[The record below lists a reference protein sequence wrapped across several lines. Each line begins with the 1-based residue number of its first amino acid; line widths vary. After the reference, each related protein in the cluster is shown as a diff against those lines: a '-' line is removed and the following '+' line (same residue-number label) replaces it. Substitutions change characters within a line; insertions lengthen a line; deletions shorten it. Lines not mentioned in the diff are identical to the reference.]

1 MNLLAVLILKRKKE
15 TVRKNFFDGGRNTHF
30 HQDATFTYNFPTIKF
45 PVIDWTSLRASYKAD
60 YDWIGA
66 SLLAKGLGNIITN
79 GKTTNLNA
87 DLGFEQLYNKS
98 RFLRAVY
105 SNTPATAQQN
115 NNPPSNNPSNTKKG
129 NKIVKTDSL
138 TRKEA
143 RKLRKLQRKEERKL
157 RKAQKQNS
165 LPEVNGIVKGAAKLV
180 TSLKR
185 VGIQYTETAGTFVAG
200 LS

>member
-1 MNLLAVLILKRKKE
+1 
-15 TVRKNFFDGGRNTHF
+15 
-30 HQDATFTYNFPTIKF
+30 
-45 PVIDWTSLRASYKAD
+45 
-60 YDWIGA
+60 
-66 SLLAKGLGNIITN
+66 ITN

-105 SNTPATAQQN
+105 SNAPTTNQQN
-115 NNPPSNNPSNTKKG
+115 NNPPNNNTSKTRTP
-129 NKIVKTDSL
+129 NNNVKTDSL

-143 RKLRKLQRKEERKL
+143 RKL

-185 VGIQYTETAGTFVAG
+185 VGIQYTETSGTSLPGYLDSTRFLGQNWKSMQPGFDFILGYQPDTNWVNQKG
-200 LS
+200 QEGVLTKD